1 MNNKINLTIP
11 TPCHENWDNMTP
23 VEKGRFCGSCQKKVI
38 DFSTMSDHELAQFF
52 KKPILSLSKEGSVCG
67 RFMTEQL
74 HRDIELPR
82 KRTPWLKYFFQ
93 MVLPALFLTKASAQQ
108 TRVSKATVNDTDTTN
123 MKVTNDNRILGLVL
137 PVTFS
142 GRYDTTI
149 IESPITKQ
157 KMIKGIVTDENGEP
171 IPFAAIT
178 ETNTGNIIVADSRGK
193 FSLAVKNSLGNLLI
207 ASGGYETQKLY
218 IAELGAFTEVKLVT
232 NRQSGE
238 IAASSAGTY
247 IKGEITDGLGSRG
260 PVKKEPEVETDEIV
274 QRDIEI
280 PAYRNRF
287 YIYPNPIKSGGN
299 ISAGVH
305 LLEEGYY
312 TVQFTNQTGQVVL
325 QKEIWIDTAA
335 KVLNIDA
342 PVTAA
347 GNYFMIVV
355 SKKTGK
361 KFTEKIVIQ

>member
-1 MNNKINLTIP
+1 M
-11 TPCHENWDNMTP
+11 
-23 VEKGRFCGSCQKKVI
+23 
-38 DFSTMSDHELAQFF
+38 
-52 KKPILSLSKEGSVCG
+52 
-67 RFMTEQL
+67 
-74 HRDIELPR
+74 
-82 KRTPWLKYFFQ
+82 
-93 MVLPALFLTKASAQQ
+93 
-108 TRVSKATVNDTDTTN
+108 
-123 MKVTNDNRILGLVL
+123 
-137 PVTFS
+137 
-142 GRYDTTI
+142 
-149 IESPITKQ
+149 
-157 KMIKGIVTDENGEP
+157 
-171 IPFAAIT
+171 
-178 ETNTGNIIVADSRGK
+178 
-193 FSLAVKNSLGNLLI
+193 
-207 ASGGYETQKLY
+207 
-218 IAELGAFTEVKLVT
+218 
-232 NRQSGE
+232 
-238 IAASSAGTY
+238 
-247 IKGEITDGLGSRG
+247 
-260 PVKKEPEVETDEIV
+260 ETDEIV